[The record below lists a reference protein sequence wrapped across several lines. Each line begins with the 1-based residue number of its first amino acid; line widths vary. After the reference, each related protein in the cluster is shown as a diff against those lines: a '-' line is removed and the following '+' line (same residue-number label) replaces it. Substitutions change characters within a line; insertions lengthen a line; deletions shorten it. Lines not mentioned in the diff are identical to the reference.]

1 VELFQERD
9 MLNDTLT
16 FEGGMKFKER
26 RHIKEHEDYTDKA
39 FEELHGL
46 EPGTCSLKAVDEK
59 EPFY

>member
-1 VELFQERD
+1 